1 MREYVKMILV
11 LSVISAVCGFSL
23 AGINAVTSE
32 RIEEQKLLNIKGP
45 AVSAILAGST
55 NDLIKDRKEIIV
67 NNKKMT
73 VFVGKKDGAPWA
85 VAYEV
90 EANGFGGVMN
100 VMIGFNLAD
109 NTLLGI
115 GIVSHKETP
124 GIGSRVTEDM
134 FVSQFKGKPV
144 NLSFKTRDQGGAID
158 AVTGAT
164 VSSRAV
170 CEAAQTGTNLY
181 PAVKSAVVT
190 TGD

>member
-1 MREYVKMILV
+1 MKEYVKMIVV

-23 AGINAVTSE
+23 AAINAITHE
-32 RIEEQKLLNIKGP
+32 RIEEQKLINIKGP
-45 AVSAILAGST
+45 TVSAILTGSS
-55 NDLIKDRKEIIV
+55 NDLIKDRREIVIH
-67 NNKKMT
+67 NKKMT
-73 VFVGKKDGAPWA
+73 VFIGKKDGRPWA

-90 EANGFGGVMN
+90 EADGFGGVMN
-100 VMIGFNLAD
+100 VMVGFNLAD

-124 GIGSRVTEDM
+124 GVGSRVMEDM
-134 FVSQFKGKPV
+134 FLSQFKSKPLDV
-144 NLSFKTRDQGGAID
+144 QFKTRDRGGAID

-170 CEAAQTGTNLY
+170 CAAVQNGIRLY
-181 PAVKSAVVT
+181 PDVKSAVIK